1 MAVFTNQ
8 ATLSYNGIVT
18 SSNIVTGELVQVLSV
33 TKTAVND
40 TYGAGDT
47 VSYAVSIVNSGNV
60 AFTDITL
67 TDDLGA
73 YEFGETALT
82 PLTFTGDVLLY
93 VDGVLQSEPSAQ
105 PGPPLVISGIDI
117 PAGANAV
124 VIYRAAVNPFA
135 PPAGSITNTVTLSGA
150 GITTPTSAQ
159 ETVSAS
165 SESVLSIS
173 KAISPS
179 TVAENGELT
188 YTFIIEN
195 TGSTPVGADANAVVT
210 DLFDPRL
217 SDIVVTLNGAVLSS
231 PDDYTYNEA
240 SGLFST
246 SEGLITVPAASYVQ
260 DAESGVWDIIPGT
273 AVLTVRGTL

>member
-159 ETVSAS
+159 ETVNAT

-231 PDDYTYNEA
+231 TDDYTYNEA

-273 AVLTVRGTL
+273 AILTVRGTL